1 MTAACVL
8 QVQYQRTNTMCEKSK
23 EAWYYFLQLLNYFLC
38 ASLLASKI
46 FTVGNM
52 LQLSAD
58 QHAKWLLCKL
68 WEHHF
73 SVPYLVSPFPMFLP
87 FYIIQ
92 LVKSLPF
99 NRPYKREAWRYPFQA
114 EPLRIRLYREYT
126 LGSWLILFPH
136 SEPIWLHDRRSNNI
150 HSINTYFASSVNAI
164 RPEAIAVA
172 ADVASK
178 ISIHPDFWSA
188 VICGIGQISR
198 LLPE

>member
-8 QVQYQRTNTMCEKSK
+8 QVQYQRTNKMCEKAK
-23 EAWYYFLQLLNYFLC
+23 RHDIIFYNYWISSSALRF
-38 ASLLASKI
+38 SLLKY
-46 FTVGNM
+46 
-52 LQLSAD
+52 L
-58 QHAKWLLCKL
+58 L
-68 WEHHF
+68 WETCYNYPLTNTRSDRFASCENIISQSHASSH
-73 SVPYLVSPFPMFLP
+73 PSPLFLP

-92 LVKSLPF
+92 LLKSL
-99 NRPYKREAWRYPFQA
+99 RLDLKREAWRYPFQD
-114 EPLRIRLYREYT
+114 EPLRIGPYREYT

-136 SEPIWLHDRRSNNI
+136 SKPIWLHDRRSNNI
-150 HSINTYFASSVNAI
+150 HSIKTYFASSVNAI

-188 VICGIGQISR
+188 VICGIGQISS